1 MTDRKRGRKTK
12 YRLPQNWRSTAA
24 ALLILFVMLGCVC
37 SRYFSFVSQTVYQE
51 STSHLSELVHKSD
64 NMLSHLVRR
73 NRTLLHLWNDCMKNA
88 SSEEQIRSSLNE
100 MQKETGCA
108 ALYFLASDGSCM
120 TPDGERGSL
129 SSQVDLN
136 EPFSNGEDIVL
147 NAALPGKPQMLVFIC
162 PETQGTYRGFA
173 YDAVA
178 IAYYNNVVLNA
189 LDNTAFGG
197 AAHSYV
203 IYPDGRVVLDSSAD
217 SDDPVYNL
225 LAELREHSDLTGE
238 KLDALSADL
247 ASGRNGSRMLTLHGT
262 QYYLVYESTGIQDW
276 TILSL
281 VPVSIVNAS
290 MNRLWFRTIEIVVAV
305 MVLLAVLIITLI
317 LRRSRAALRRKDTDI
332 LYRDELFNRLSHN
345 VDDVFLMLD
354 GETSHPDYISP
365 NIERLLGLTL
375 EQVRQDVHILAALH
389 EKDSPSR
396 DTNFLEGLQRGEQR
410 EWDTDYIHQE
420 TGERRWFHIVAMG
433 TEAAGRTKYILVLS
447 DRTADREVNQALSD
461 AVAAAQSASRAKSD
475 FLTNMSHDIR
485 TPMNAIIGFTSLAA
499 THIDN
504 REQVL
509 DYLKKTA
516 TASQHLLSLIND
528 VLDMSRIESGKVSL
542 ELRPVHLPEL
552 VHDLRDIIQ
561 SSITAKRISLFID
574 MVDVEDEDVV
584 ADPMRLNQIMLN
596 ILSNAIKF
604 TPVGGM
610 ITLRIVQ
617 KQTAPHGSVDYEFH
631 IRDTGIGMSS
641 AFQEHIFEQF
651 AREETSTVS
660 KIQGTG
666 LGMAITKN
674 LVDMMG
680 GSISV
685 ESEPGKGS
693 EFTVSLRFPISG
705 EQAAPQ
711 RIPQLEGLRALVAD
725 DDTDTCLNVS
735 KMLRM
740 IGMRSDWTTS
750 GHEAVV
756 RTQDAIEQGDGFDVF
771 IIDWMIPDLNGLE
784 VVRRIRR
791 LIGSNTPIIILTAY
805 DWADIEVEAKAAGV
819 TAFCAKPLF
828 MSELRRI
835 LAEPFLPAEA
845 AEQTEKKA
853 DFAGKRLLVVED
865 NALNREIAVTMLEEG
880 GFEVDTAENGKI
892 AVDKVRESAPGYYDL
907 VLMDIQMP
915 IMDGYAAARAIR
927 ALPDAEKAG
936 LPIVAMT
943 ANAFDED
950 RQNAE
955 KAGMNGHLSKPFDM
969 QQLLTMLREKLSL

>member
-1 MTDRKRGRKTK
+1 MKQQDGKPRLFSFTLRDFLIFAAIFICALVLCTLLRRSDISDGFASPVFVLAVLLTSRFTNGYLFGTLAAFLSVIGINYIFTFPYWEFNFTMTGYPLTF
-12 YRLPQNWRSTAA
+12 
-24 ALLILFVMLGCVC
+24 FVMLCVSLVTC
-37 SRYFSFVSQTVYQE
+37 TMTTKIKQQE
-51 STSHLSELVHKSD
+51 QFRMESEREK
-64 NMLSHLVRR
+64 MR
-73 NRTLLHLWNDCMKNA
+73 A
-88 SSEEQIRSSLNE
+88 
-100 MQKETGCA
+100 
-108 ALYFLASDGSCM
+108 
-120 TPDGERGSL
+120 
-129 SSQVDLN
+129 
-136 EPFSNGEDIVL
+136 
-147 NAALPGKPQMLVFIC
+147 
-162 PETQGTYRGFA
+162 
-173 YDAVA
+173 
-178 IAYYNNVVLNA
+178 
-189 LDNTAFGG
+189 
-197 AAHSYV
+197 
-203 IYPDGRVVLDSSAD
+203 
-217 SDDPVYNL
+217 NL
-225 LAELREHSDLTGE
+225 L
-238 KLDALSADL
+238 
-247 ASGRNGSRMLTLHGT
+247 
-262 QYYLVYESTGIQDW
+262 
-276 TILSL
+276 
-281 VPVSIVNAS
+281 
-290 MNRLWFRTIEIVVAV
+290 
-305 MVLLAVLIITLI
+305 
-317 LRRSRAALRRKDTDI
+317 RS
-332 LYRDELFNRLSHN
+332 
-345 VDDVFLMLD
+345 V
-354 GETSHPDYISP
+354 
-365 NIERLLGLTL
+365 
-375 EQVRQDVHILAALH
+375 
-389 EKDSPSR
+389 
-396 DTNFLEGLQRGEQR
+396 
-410 EWDTDYIHQE
+410 
-420 TGERRWFHIVAMG
+420 
-433 TEAAGRTKYILVLS
+433 
-447 DRTADREVNQALSD
+447 
-461 AVAAAQSASRAKSD
+461 
-475 FLTNMSHDIR
+475 SHDIR

-705 EQAAPQ
+705 EQAVPQ

-725 DDTDTCLNVS
+725 DDTNTCLNVS

-784 VVRRIRR
+784 VVRRIRK

-805 DWADIEVEAKAAGV
+805 DWADVEVEAKAAGV

-845 AEQTEKKA
+845 AEQTEKTA

-880 GFEVDTAENGKI
+880 GFEVDTAENGKV

-969 QQLLTMLREKLSL
+969 QQLLTMLREKLSP